1 MCVRERRAT
10 TCDDVDRARL
20 GDGSQAMGAVLQEV
34 HLDRFSALVDAAA
47 ARADDLA
54 ALFDYVLAIG
64 GLWER
69 LGLRDARVDAQ
80 LRDAENRER
89 LASLARDQRAHSRQ
103 EQEGIAFYALRT
115 LAALQSVV
123 EDWRHARSSRSA
135 LITR

>member
-1 MCVRERRAT
+1 MVA
-10 TCDDVDRARL
+10 A
-20 GDGSQAMGAVLQEV
+20 LQEAN
-34 HLDRFSALVDAAA
+34 LDRFSALVDAAA

-80 LRDAENRER
+80 LRDAANRDT
-89 LASLARDQRAHSRQ
+89 LARLARDAGDSSGQDRER
-103 EQEGIAFYALRT
+103 IAFYALKT
-115 LAALQSVV
+115 LAALQTVV
-123 EDWRHARSSRSA
+123 DDWRRTRAPRGA

>member
-1 MCVRERRAT
+1 MVTA
-10 TCDDVDRARL
+10 
-20 GDGSQAMGAVLQEV
+20 LQEA

-69 LGLRDARVDAQ
+69 LGLRDPRVDAQ

-89 LASLARDQRAHSRQ
+89 LTSLARDQATPSRQ
-103 EQEGIAFYALRT
+103 EREGIAFYALRT
-115 LAALQSVV
+115 LAALQNFV
-123 EDWRHARSSRSA
+123 EDWRHARSSPGV

>member
-1 MCVRERRAT
+1 MVT
-10 TCDDVDRARL
+10 
-20 GDGSQAMGAVLQEV
+20 VLQEA

-89 LASLARDQRAHSRQ
+89 LASLVRDQTAHSRQ
-103 EQEGIAFYALRT
+103 EQEGIALYALRT
-115 LAALQSVV
+115 LAALQTVV
-123 EDWRHARSSRSA
+123 EDWRHTRASPGA